1 MAFRSARSA
10 RSSIA
15 RRLRIA
21 GALGGVVLFAGT
33 VAAQPDGTAS
43 LLIRIPR
50 LAQLVINGDV
60 SSLLTLPADGTA
72 ETSFDTGY
80 VQSVSD
86 ATSLTLNTNDVWDL
100 SARLGGTWTCPGTY
114 DKAESDLLIRI
125 TNGPAGTIQNGASG
139 FIGLTGVDL
148 VILSHDAAVTDN
160 QVDIQTRVLLDWEK
174 DIPGSYSIDVTYTLV
189 THLP

>member
-15 RRLRIA
+15 RRLLIA
-21 GALGGVVLFAGT
+21 GALGGVALFAGA

-50 LAQLVINGDV
+50 LAQLVVNGDV

-80 VQSVSD
+80 VQSASD

-100 SARLGGTWTCPGTY
+100 SARLGGAWTCPGTY

-125 TNGPAGTIQNGASG
+125 TNVPAGTIQNGASA
-139 FIGLTGVDL
+139 FIALTGGDL
-148 VILSHDAAVTDN
+148 VILSHDASVTDN
-160 QVDIQTRVLLDWEK
+160 QVDVQTRVLLDWEK
-174 DIPGSYSIDVTYTLV
+174 DIPGSYAIDVTYTLV